1 MQKEK
6 DLETK
11 AIAEEMINIASEY
24 VLVWLWGENC
34 VKIEQADNPK
44 NGILKFHDGTEKVT
58 KNANKRFWKNMKK
71 VFLYAKRFCDERLRE
86 IEEEAKND

>member
-34 VKIEQADNPK
+34 VKIEPADNPK
-44 NGILKFHDGTEKVT
+44 NGILKFHDGTEKVI
-58 KNANKRFWKNMKK
+58 KNGNLRFWKNMKK
-71 VFLYAKRFCDERLRE
+71 IFLESKRFCDKRIKE
-86 IEEEAKND
+86 IMEG